1 MPTNLPNDWY
11 TTWFNS
17 PYYHVLYRHRN
28 LSDAHAFIDK
38 LLDFLKPEPGSRML
52 DLACGRGRHSAYLC
66 TKDFVVTGIDLSP
79 ANISAARMIQSNSL
93 YFEVHDMREPFSEGY
108 YNYVFNFFTSFGYF
122 DEEEDNVKTVK
133 AVATALKK
141 GGTFVL
147 DFMNAKRVIDS
158 ELYDETREVD
168 GILFHIRKTFRDGFI
183 YKEITF
189 DDKGLAHKFTER
201 VQALQ
206 LPDFERYLSLA
217 GLKLQQTFGSYAL
230 EPFDPQTS
238 DRLILVARK

>member
-1 MPTNLPNDWY
+1 MQTSPLTDWY

-28 LSDAHAFIDK
+28 QSEAHAFIDR
-38 LLDFLKPEPGSRML
+38 LLDFLKPIPGSRML

-93 YFEVHDMREPFSEGY
+93 YFEVHDMREPFSDGY

-122 DEEEDNVKTVK
+122 DEEDDNIKTLQS
-133 AVATALKK
+133 VATALKP
-141 GGTFVL
+141 GGIFVL
-147 DFMNAKRVIDS
+147 DFMNAHKVIS
-158 ELYDETREVD
+158 NEMQEEVREVN
-168 GILFHIRKTFRDGFI
+168 GIRFHISKTFRDGFI
-183 YKEITF
+183 YKDISF
-189 DDKGLAHKFTER
+189 NDQGLDHKFTER

-206 LPDFERYLSLA
+206 LADFERYFALA
-217 GLKLQQTFGSYAL
+217 KLKITKTFGSYAL

-238 DRLILVARK
+238 DRLILIAVK